1 MATTFRRRIEQSE
14 GLAWFLGGIVA
25 LWLRFCHAT
34 TRWERQGDEDLI
46 AALREGPVIVIL
58 WHESVMMGPPLW
70 LKAFGKGAILRDT
83 SPAGR
88 LSGGVQRH
96 FGMIPFEMAATAA
109 GITVLRDVL
118 RLVKSGVS
126 LGITADGPKGP
137 ARVVKDAPLDWIKA
151 TGLPVFTFAYAMS
164 HSRRASTWDR
174 MQVALPFGR
183 GMCIF
188 RKWQGEVPRR
198 ADAATMAAVRAHIAR
213 ALDQSLADAEP
224 AIGRPPE

>member
-1 MATTFRRRIEQSE
+1 MATTLRRRIEQSD
-14 GLAWFLGGIVA
+14 GLAWVLGGIVA

-34 TRWERQGDEDLI
+34 TRWDRRGDAELI

-70 LKAFGKGAILRDT
+70 LKQFGKGAILRDT

-109 GITVLRDVL
+109 SISVLRDVL

-137 ARVVKDAPLDWIKA
+137 ARVVKDAPLEWIKA
-151 TGLPVFTFAYAMS
+151 TRLPVFTFAYAMS
-164 HSRRASTWDR
+164 RSRRASTWDR
-174 MQVALPFGR
+174 MQIALPFGR

-188 RKWQGEVPRR
+188 RKWEGEVPRR
-198 ADAATMAAVRAHIAR
+198 ADAAAMALIRAEIGR
-213 ALDQSLADAEP
+213 ALDRTLADAEL
-224 AIGRPPE
+224 AVGRSAG

>member
-1 MATTFRRRIEQSE
+1 MATSLRRRIEQSDT
-14 GLAWFLGGIVA
+14 LAWLLGGIVA

-34 TRWERQGDEDLI
+34 TRWDRQGDAELI
-46 AALREGPVIVIL
+46 AALRDGPVIVIL

-70 LKAFGKGAILRDT
+70 IKAFGKGAILRDT

-96 FGMIPFEMAATAA
+96 FGMIPFEMGANSA

-118 RLVKSGVS
+118 RLVKTGVS

-164 HSRRASTWDR
+164 RSSRASTWDR
-174 MQVALPFGR
+174 MRIALPFGR
-183 GMCIF
+183 GTCIF
-188 RKWQGEVPRR
+188 RKWEGDVPRR
-198 ADAATMAAVRAHIAR
+198 ADAATMSRIRADIAG
-213 ALDQSLADAEP
+213 ALDQTLEDAERAVSP
-224 AIGRPPE
+224 SAN